1 MQGKPK
7 PSNKERCTLSVKFAN
22 SSSRLKAYQ
31 SFLSSLNLKP
41 DMDVG
46 KTQTN
51 VNVLFAANRTWYEMV
66 HVFKLLSRC
75 VHKSLSR

>member
-22 SSSRLKAYQ
+22 SSSKLKAYQ

-46 KTQTN
+46 KTQTD
-51 VNVLFAANRTWYEMV
+51 VNVLFAANSSRYGEVVEWLEVQKIKYEV
-66 HVFKLLSRC
+66 K
-75 VHKSLSR
+75 

>member
-7 PSNKERCTLSVKFAN
+7 PSNKERCTLSVQFAN
-22 SSSRLKAYQ
+22 SSSKLKAYQ

-46 KTQTN
+46 KTQTH
-51 VNVLFAANRTWYEMV
+51 VSVLFAANSNRYGEVVEWLEVQKIKYEV
-66 HVFKLLSRC
+66 K
-75 VHKSLSR
+75 

>member
-22 SSSRLKAYQ
+22 SSSKLKAYQ
-31 SFLSSLNLKP
+31 SFLSSLDLKP

-46 KTQTN
+46 KTQTY
-51 VNVLFAANRTWYEMV
+51 VNVLFAANS
-66 HVFKLLSRC
+66 SRYGE
-75 VHKSLSR
+75 VVEWLKSSKINYTIK

>member
-7 PSNKERCTLSVKFAN
+7 PSNKERCTLSVQFAN
-22 SSSRLKAYQ
+22 SSSKLKAYQ

-46 KTQTN
+46 KTQTH
-51 VNVLFAANRTWYEMV
+51 VSVMFAANS
-66 HVFKLLSRC
+66 SRYGE
-75 VHKSLSR
+75 VVEWLKEKEIRYDVE

>member
-7 PSNKERCTLSVKFAN
+7 PSNKERCTLSVQFAN
-22 SSSRLKAYQ
+22 SSSKLKVYQ

-46 KTQTN
+46 KTQTD

>member
-22 SSSRLKAYQ
+22 SSSKLKAYQ

-46 KTQTN
+46 KTQTH
-51 VNVLFAANRTWYEMV
+51 VNVLFAANSSRYGEVVEWLEVQKIKYEV
-66 HVFKLLSRC
+66 K
-75 VHKSLSR
+75 

>member
-7 PSNKERCTLSVKFAN
+7 PSNKERCTLSVQFAN

-46 KTQTN
+46 KTQTH
-51 VNVLFAANRTWYEMV
+51 VSVMFAANS
-66 HVFKLLSRC
+66 SRYGE
-75 VHKSLSR
+75 VVEWLKEKGIRYDVE

>member
-31 SFLSSLNLKP
+31 SFLSSLDLKP

-46 KTQTN
+46 KTQTH
-51 VNVLFAANRTWYEMV
+51 VNVLFAANS
-66 HVFKLLSRC
+66 SRYGD
-75 VHKSLSR
+75 VVEWLKSSKINYTIK

>member
-7 PSNKERCTLSVKFAN
+7 PSNKERCTLSVQFAN
-22 SSSRLKAYQ
+22 SSSKLKAYQ

-46 KTQTN
+46 KTQTY
-51 VNVLFAANRTWYEMV
+51 VNVLFAANS
-66 HVFKLLSRC
+66 SRYGE
-75 VHKSLSR
+75 VVEWLESNKVGFDVKK

>member
-22 SSSRLKAYQ
+22 SSSKLKAYQ

-46 KTQTN
+46 KTQTD
-51 VNVLFAANRTWYEMV
+51 VNVLFAANS
-66 HVFKLLSRC
+66 SRYGE
-75 VHKSLSR
+75 VVEWLKSSKINYTIK

>member
-46 KTQTN
+46 KTQTH
-51 VNVLFAANRTWYEMV
+51 VNVLFAANSSRYGDVVEWLQSKKV
-66 HVFKLLSRC
+66 HYDIE
-75 VHKSLSR
+75 

>member
-7 PSNKERCTLSVKFAN
+7 PSNKERCTLSVQFAN
-22 SSSRLKAYQ
+22 SSSKLKVYQ

-46 KTQTN
+46 KTQTH
-51 VNVLFAANRTWYEMV
+51 VSVLFAANSNRYGEVVEWLKEKGIRYDVE
-66 HVFKLLSRC
+66 
-75 VHKSLSR
+75 

>member
-7 PSNKERCTLSVKFAN
+7 PSNKERCTLSVKFVN
-22 SSSRLKAYQ
+22 SSSKLKAYQ

-46 KTQTN
+46 KTQTH
-51 VNVLFAANRTWYEMV
+51 VNVLFAANS
-66 HVFKLLSRC
+66 SRYGE
-75 VHKSLSR
+75 VVEWLKSSKINYTIK

>member
-22 SSSRLKAYQ
+22 SSSKLKAYQ
-31 SFLSSLNLKP
+31 SFLSSLDLKP

-46 KTQTN
+46 KTQTY
-51 VNVLFAANRTWYEMV
+51 VNVLFAANSSRYGEVVEWLEVQKIKYEV
-66 HVFKLLSRC
+66 K
-75 VHKSLSR
+75 

>member
-22 SSSRLKAYQ
+22 SSSKLKAYQ
-31 SFLSSLNLKP
+31 SFLSSLDLKP

-46 KTQTN
+46 KTQTD
-51 VNVLFAANRTWYEMV
+51 VNVLFAANS
-66 HVFKLLSRC
+66 SRYGE
-75 VHKSLSR
+75 VVEWLKSSKINYTIK

>member
-22 SSSRLKAYQ
+22 SSSKLKAYQ

-46 KTQTN
+46 KTQTD
-51 VNVLFAANRTWYEMV
+51 VNVLFAANSSRYGDVVEWLQSKKV
-66 HVFKLLSRC
+66 HYDIE
-75 VHKSLSR
+75 

>member
-7 PSNKERCTLSVKFAN
+7 PSNKERCTVSVKFAN
-22 SSSRLKAYQ
+22 SSSKLKAYQ

-46 KTQTN
+46 KTQTY
-51 VNVLFAANRTWYEMV
+51 VNVLFAANS
-66 HVFKLLSRC
+66 SRYGE
-75 VHKSLSR
+75 VVEWLKSSKINYTIK

>member
-22 SSSRLKAYQ
+22 SSSKLKAYQ

-46 KTQTN
+46 KTQTH
-51 VNVLFAANRTWYEMV
+51 VNVLFAANS
-66 HVFKLLSRC
+66 SRYGE
-75 VHKSLSR
+75 VVEWLKSSKINYTIK